1 MKSICFTILL
11 LPTFI
16 FIAACNRSASGNDG
30 NADSSISG
38 NLIIF
43 HAGSLSVPLKEISE
57 EFNKLYPDV
66 KILKEAAGS
75 LASARKITELGQNCD
90 IIALAD
96 YKIIDLLLIPQYC
109 QWNIPFAGNEMI
121 IAYTNGSKYASE
133 INAGNWFEVLARKEV
148 GFGRSDPNSDPC
160 GYRSVMTMQLADI
173 FYGKEIS
180 KSLLRKDLK
189 YIRPKETDLLALLET
204 RELDYIF
211 IYRSV
216 AIQHQLNYLVLP
228 DSVNLKNP
236 GLSNF
241 YTKARL
247 EVTGQ
252 APEQKQLMIGE
263 PMVYGVSMPTKAP
276 NKKAAEAFLLFMLD
290 PQKGLKIMERNGQQP
305 LPATKN
311 ENFEKIPASIQKF
324 VLLQ

>member
-1 MKSICFTILL
+1 MKTFYFLIILPIL
-11 LPTFI
+11 VFSQ
-16 FIAACNRSASGNDG
+16 ACNSNHKNAGNQTSDSLLSGKLV
-30 NADSSISG
+30 I
-38 NLIIF
+38 L
-43 HAGSLSVPLKEISE
+43 HAGSLSVPFKEVSDA
-57 EFNKLYPDV
+57 FGKSYPDLE
-66 KILKEAAGS
+66 IQMEAAGS

-121 IAYTNGSKYASE
+121 IAYTNGSKYSSE
-133 INAGNWFEVLARKEV
+133 INAGNWFEVLSRKDV
-148 GFGRSDPNSDPC
+148 RFGRSDPNSDPC

-173 FYGKEIS
+173 FYAKEIS

-216 AIQHQLNYLVLP
+216 AIQHKLNYLVLP

-241 YTKARL
+241 YTSASL
-247 EVTGQ
+247 EVTGKE
-252 APEQKQLMIGE
+252 PGQKQLMVGE
-263 PMVYGVSMPTKAP
+263 PMVYGVSIPARAP
-276 NKKAAEAFLLFMLD
+276 NKKAAEAFLSFMLD

-311 ENFEKIPASIQKF
+311 ENFDKIPASIQKF
-324 VLLQ
+324 VLLP